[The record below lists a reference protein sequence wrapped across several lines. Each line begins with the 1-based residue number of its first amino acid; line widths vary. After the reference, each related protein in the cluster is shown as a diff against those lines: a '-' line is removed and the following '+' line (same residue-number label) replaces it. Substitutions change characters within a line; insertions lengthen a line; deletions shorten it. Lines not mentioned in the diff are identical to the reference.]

1 MKTKKDLISYLA
13 PKRWR
18 NQYGATVGHE
28 IYMSMNNDE
37 SLSIFTILE
46 RLRRTIKECDSRF
59 VKFVPSELR
68 DVRKNEATELFC
80 WIKEIPYEEF

>member
-1 MKTKKDLISYLA
+1 MKTKKDLISYLGS
-13 PKRWR
+13 KRWR

-37 SLSIFTILE
+37 SLSVFTILE
-46 RLRRTIKECDSRF
+46 RLRRTIRECDSRF

-68 DVRKNEATELFC
+68 DVRRSEATELFC